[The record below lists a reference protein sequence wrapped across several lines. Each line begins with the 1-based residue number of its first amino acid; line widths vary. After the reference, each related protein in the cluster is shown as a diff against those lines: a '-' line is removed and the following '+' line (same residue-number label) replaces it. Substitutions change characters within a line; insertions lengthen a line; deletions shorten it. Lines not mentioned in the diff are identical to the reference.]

1 MKKCSPYLD
10 HRVHDRCLLILPC
23 DFLQN
28 TFLSAGQLTG
38 VCKALSDGLT
48 IWLSV
53 LKACVITN
61 PKGEHNCS
69 SNIIKGL
76 IKQKNKSGVIIVA
89 SLRLLI
95 HGLSESQTYV
105 CMLVIKI
112 RLFRFIKST
121 FR

>member
-1 MKKCSPYLD
+1 M
-10 HRVHDRCLLILPC
+10 
-23 DFLQN
+23 
-28 TFLSAGQLTG
+28 
-38 VCKALSDGLT
+38 
-48 IWLSV
+48 
-53 LKACVITN
+53 ITN
-61 PKGEHNCS
+61 PKGEQNCS

-105 CMLVIKI
+105 CMLVTKI